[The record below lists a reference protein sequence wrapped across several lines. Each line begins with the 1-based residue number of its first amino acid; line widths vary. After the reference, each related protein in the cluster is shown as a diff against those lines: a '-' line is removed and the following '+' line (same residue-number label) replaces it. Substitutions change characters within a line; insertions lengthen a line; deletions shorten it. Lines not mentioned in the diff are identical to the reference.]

1 VKREPPRPPQA
12 ILFDL
17 YGTLVPNFPP
27 ETYLAAVA
35 AMADELGVQ
44 PEEFRKIWHARFI
57 SRATGKDGGVISSI
71 QRALKDIRATAD
83 DECLE
88 RARERRLEFARSLYD
103 AGEKSLA
110 VLHALK
116 ARGIPL
122 ALVSDC
128 SREVMELWDSHP
140 LFAPFAARSLSCEL
154 GAMKPE
160 PERYLH
166 ALRALGAEARS
177 SWYVGDGGSREFTGA
192 RAVGLFTILH
202 RQPGS
207 RQFVHDED
215 GTKAD
220 MEVAE
225 LAELI
230 KMLDGD

>member
-1 VKREPPRPPQA
+1 MNRTPPRPPQA

-27 ETYLAAVA
+27 ETYIAVITAAA
-35 AMADELGVQ
+35 EALGV
-44 PEEFRKIWHARFI
+44 PPGEFSRAWHARFLR
-57 SRATGKDGGVISSI
+57 RATGQDGGLTSSI
-71 QRALKDIRATAD
+71 QRALEDLSASVEPGRI
-83 DECLE
+83 E
-88 RARERRLEFARSLYD
+88 RARELRLEFARFLYD
-103 AGEKSLA
+103 AGAKSLA
-110 VLHALK
+110 VLNELK

-128 SREVMELWDSHP
+128 SHEVVELWDSHP

-154 GAMKPE
+154 EAMKPE

-192 RAVGLFTILH
+192 HAVGLFTILH

-215 GTKAD
+215 GSKAD

-225 LAELI
+225 LADLVEL
-230 KMLDGD
+230 L